1 VTCDRSVVLSEYSV
15 SSTNKTDRHDITEIL
30 LKVTLN
36 TINQTKP
43 EPINMIIG
51 ILFQIVLKL
60 DERELE
66 YALQDKILV
75 SSIMQDGLPS

>member
-1 VTCDRSVVLSEYSV
+1 VTCDRSVVLSEYSGL
-15 SSTNKTDRHDITEIL
+15 RHDIIEIL

>member
-1 VTCDRSVVLSEYSV
+1 MVLSEYSGL
-15 SSTNKTDRHDITEIL
+15 RHDIIEIL

>member
-1 VTCDRSVVLSEYSV
+1 MVLSEYSV